1 MRAFVLALALAAVT
15 SAAAAE
21 PANSRAA
28 YVERRGMI
36 EIDTQCHLLRS
47 DIRAAIEV
55 GAAQARGA
63 LLREGWNL
71 ARLGDLD
78 RAVADAAHTRACND
92 PRNAS
97 AADAARSAFA
107 SFSNV
112 SYKEFP
118 GWARTWMARRVV
130 GTDGFRLSQTISAP
144 IPAVFGV
151 RDQNNQQ
158 HMVLLVPVA
167 RGQAQPTSVH
177 LVMRD
182 ASRAQ
187 LVEISLPQRMAQ
199 GLEAGAP
206 SPMDTFDVA
215 GARYVEPLNGGATQ
229 VVFVF
234 PDVAFGRLLA
244 LDPRESVVLRVE
256 NGRAVQEL
264 LVEVGD
270 IAAARRFLTLR

>member
-1 MRAFVLALALAAVT
+1 MRVFFLALALAAVI

-36 EIDTQCHLLRS
+36 EIDTQCHLLRA

-71 ARLGDLD
+71 ARLADLD
-78 RAVADAAHTRACND
+78 RAVADAAQSRACND

-97 AADAARSAFA
+97 AAAAARTAFA
-107 SFSNV
+107 AFSNV

-118 GWARTWMARRVV
+118 GWDRSWLARRVV
-130 GTDGFRLSQTISAP
+130 GADGFRLSQTIDTP
-144 IPAVFGV
+144 MRAVFGV

-158 HMVLLVPVA
+158 HMVLLAPVA
-167 RGQAQPTSVH
+167 RGQTQPSAAH
-177 LVMRD
+177 LIMRD
-182 ASRAQ
+182 ATRAR

-206 SPMDTFDVA
+206 APSDALEFS
-215 GARYVEPLNGGATQ
+215 GARYIEPMNGGGAQ
-229 VVFVF
+229 IVFVF
-234 PDVAFGRLLA
+234 PDAAFGRLLA

-256 NGRAVQEL
+256 TGRATQEL

-270 IAAARRFLTLR
+270 VAAARRFLTLR

>member
-1 MRAFVLALALAAVT
+1 MRAFFLAAALAAVT
-15 SAAAAE
+15 GSAAAE
-21 PANSRAA
+21 PANSRAV

-36 EIDTQCHLLRS
+36 EIDTQCHLLRA

-55 GAAQARGA
+55 SAAQARGA

-78 RAVADAAHTRACND
+78 QAVTDAARARACSD

-97 AADAARSAFA
+97 AVAAARGAFA
-107 SFSNV
+107 SWTNV
-112 SYKEFP
+112 SYREFP
-118 GWARTWMARRVV
+118 GWERSWMARRVAAN
-130 GTDGFRLSQTISAP
+130 GFRLSQSIDAP
-144 IPAVFGV
+144 VAAIFGV

-167 RGQAQPTSVH
+167 RGQAQPASAH
-177 LVMRD
+177 LIMRD
-182 ASRAQ
+182 AARAG
-187 LVEISLPQRMAQ
+187 LVEVSLPQCMAQ

-206 SPMDTFDVA
+206 TPTNAVDVS
-215 GARYVEPLNGGATQ
+215 GMRYVEPGANGASQ

-234 PDVAFGRLLA
+234 PDAAFGMLLR
-244 LDPRESVVLRVE
+244 LDPRESVVLRLE
-256 NGRAVQEL
+256 TGRASQDL

-270 IAAARRFLTLR
+270 VAAARRFLTLR